1 MGNRAIIKGKGQDL
15 GVYVHWNGGIDS
27 VTAFLEYCKLKRYR
41 SPEVDTYGV
50 ARLCQVIGNFFGG
63 SGSVGVE
70 KINKNISPEY
80 VSKLWLDNGI
90 YEVENWKIK
99 AHWNPDL
106 VTSERH
112 EGYDLKEM
120 LLKIDGSMPED
131 EQLGEDF
138 ILAEIIDS
146 RSLKLGDKVY
156 LPMFDG
162 RYDVY
167 TVVGIGEEEELCSA
181 NVAGLPYVDLY
192 DNRGDYSKNI
202 NNYIRDEKI
211 RKVGK

>member
-80 VSKLWLDNGI
+80 VSELWLDNGI

-99 AHWNPDL
+99 APL
-106 VTSERH
+106 E
-112 EGYDLKEM
+112 
-120 LLKIDGSMPED
+120 P
-131 EQLGEDF
+131 
-138 ILAEIIDS
+138 
-146 RSLKLGDKVY
+146 
-156 LPMFDG
+156 
-162 RYDVY
+162 
-167 TVVGIGEEEELCSA
+167 
-181 NVAGLPYVDLY
+181 
-192 DNRGDYSKNI
+192 
-202 NNYIRDEKI
+202 
-211 RKVGK
+211 